1 MAGFFKKINDFV
13 FGAEEDEELLEDAES
28 MPQPK
33 DENDFSFTTGKRS
46 KVVKINT
53 TAQLN
58 VVIVAPNSYEECKE
72 IADHLKTKRTVVINL
87 EGMSK
92 DDAHRMVDFISG
104 AVYACD
110 GNIQKVS
117 AGIIL
122 IAPYNVG
129 IMGDIRDELKST
141 GLFNY

>member
-1 MAGFFKKINDFV
+1 MANFFKKVNEFV
-13 FGAEEDEELLEDAES
+13 FGTEEDDEELMETAEPAPS
-28 MPQPK
+28 K
-33 DENDFSFTTGKRS
+33 EESDFSFTTGKRS

-58 VVIVAPNSYEECKE
+58 VVIVAPTSYDECKE

-87 EGMSK
+87 ESMSK

-117 AGIIL
+117 SGIFL

-129 IMGDIRDELKST
+129 IMGDIRDELKNT
-141 GLFNY
+141 GLFTY